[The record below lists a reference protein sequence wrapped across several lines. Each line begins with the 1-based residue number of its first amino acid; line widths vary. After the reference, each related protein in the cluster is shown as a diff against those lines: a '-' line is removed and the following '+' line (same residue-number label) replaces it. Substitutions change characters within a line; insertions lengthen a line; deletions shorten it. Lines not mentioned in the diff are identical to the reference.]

1 MMKKIICI
9 LIIITFL
16 TGLHAKNLNESVR
29 IKLKDGSKRT
39 IQILCCGKKGLIAW
53 NSNMFY
59 KSELLDEYA
68 EYISYNDI
76 KYIQT
81 KNKLSILPIM
91 IGLVA
96 GSALAAGQLSIKSE
110 TSEGSFYRTL
120 SAIILFLTG
129 TAAGV
134 IGSAASVLIPRH
146 HKPKSF
152 FTEYITDNR
161 YFMYTTNLPVEI
173 EVLLQQY
180 ED

>member
-9 LIIITFL
+9 LIIITIL
-16 TGLHAKNLNESVR
+16 PSLYAKNINESVR
-29 IKLKDGSKRT
+29 IKLKDGTKIT

-53 NSNMFY
+53 NSNIFY
-59 KSELLDEYA
+59 KPELLEEYA

-81 KNKLSILPIM
+81 KNKLSIVPIM
-91 IGLVA
+91 LGLVA
-96 GSALAAGQLSIKSE
+96 GSALAAGQFSIESE
-110 TSEGSFYRTL
+110 TSEGSFFQTISGIL
-120 SAIILFLTG
+120 LFLTS

-152 FTEYITDNR
+152 SQKYITDNQ
-161 YFMYTTNLPVEI
+161 YLVYPTNLPVEI
-173 EVLLQQY
+173 EALLQQY